1 METHIFLIFINP
13 KLQCK
18 INIKAKNIIT
28 HIWLKT
34 TKNVAVLLSHVCLPT
49 YFFMFLRIYLQTVF
63 KSFFLLGIVLRLW
76 VQCISSFFLILWCSI
91 FLNIFLHK
99 YYILGQLPT
108 SCKQNIIFVYNLGFL
123 KKKKS
128 ILTDLACK

>member
-13 KLQCK
+13 KLQSK

-28 HIWLKT
+28 HIWLKI
-34 TKNVAVLLSHVCLPT
+34 TKCGCTIISCLPT
-49 YFFMFLRIYLQTVF
+49 YILFLCSCAFIYRLSLKVFF
-63 KSFFLLGIVLRLW
+63 LGIVLRLW